1 MRMKF
6 QRTRRSSP
14 LTRLLSPLGGAKALL
29 LLGTSVV
36 VLLYILAAKRTLGL
50 SGNKKNLRHFDET
63 LSSSSLPIIRQGATS
78 CAQAKDKVVS
88 GEWPDP
94 NAGRIYARE
103 TVTLPHFRISLHDK
117 EYDPVR
123 WKIMEEGEYYEKEVH
138 QRFVD
143 ILEKHPKS
151 YVLDV
156 GANIGYYTLL
166 SSALGH
172 NVISF
177 EPNPGNILRLC
188 DSLRL
193 NDWSHNDVNIFQN
206 AVSDVHGEE
215 MSLLVP
221 KNPGQ
226 AFLKP
231 IENGKVEVNEHMAK
245 TTVVSLDKFAEEQG
259 WFTRKDFEITLL
271 KVDVEGKEPQVII
284 GAPRLLSSGLVKNVL
299 TEGRRFGRQNLFDS
313 LVVLF
318 EAGFTLKEPSI
329 PKHGTTAKEHAKG
342 VVAYYKK
349 KLGENSMRT
358 QDLWWV
364 KE

>member
-1 MRMKF
+1 MNHKIV
-6 QRTRRSSP
+6 QE
-14 LTRLLSPLGGAKALL
+14 
-29 LLGTSVV
+29 VV
-36 VLLYILAAKRTLGL
+36 DAYHEYEYESMDSQSTAYHHHSIIQQ
-50 SGNKKNLRHFDET
+50 SG
-63 LSSSSLPIIRQGATS
+63 SSSYTT
-78 CAQAKDKVVS
+78 CADAKSKAVS

-94 NAGRIYARE
+94 NQGRIYARE
-103 TVTLPHFRISLHDK
+103 TITLPHFRISLHDK

-123 WKIMEEGEYYEKEVH
+123 WNIMTEGKYYEDGVH
-138 QRFVD
+138 ERFVE
-143 ILEKHPKS
+143 ILEHHPTSS

-177 EPNPGNILRLC
+177 EPNPANILRLC

-193 NDWSHNDVNIFQN
+193 NDWSHNDVYIFQN

-215 MSLLVP
+215 MKLIAP

-231 IENGKVEVNEHMAK
+231 IDEDGNVQIDEHTAK
-245 TTVVSLDKFAEEQG
+245 TKVVSLDKFAEEQG
-259 WFTRKDFEITLL
+259 WFDRNDFEIVLL
-271 KVDVEGKEPQVII
+271 KVDVEGKEPQVIS

-299 TEGRRFGRQNLFDS
+299 TEGRRFGRKNLFDS

-318 EAGFTLKEPSI
+318 EAGFTLKDPQV
-329 PKHGTTAKEHAKG
+329 PPPTKGTTAKDHAQG
-342 VVAYYKK
+342 VVEYYKE

-364 KE
+364 RE